1 MKPTDFARVLSTYLS
16 LYLPGQRNVSP
27 NTIQSYRDTFKLLL
41 TYCQSVRH
49 LAIEQL
55 TLGDLDDQLVI
66 GFLTWLEEERHN
78 TRSTRNQRLAC
89 LHAFCRYS
97 QIEDPTGLFG
107 YQKILAIPMK
117 KTPQPFVNH
126 LSADVLELILA
137 QPDRRTRQGRRD
149 ATLLAVLYDSGARV
163 QELVD
168 LRLRDVR
175 LDPPPILSLT
185 GKGRKTRQVPLMP
198 PTATLLRRY
207 LDEYH
212 LGAGGTQDDPLFAN
226 RQRHKLTSRGVAYIV
241 NKYAACARAVSP
253 IVPENITPHVF
264 RHTKAMH
271 LLQAGVNLVYIRD
284 LLGHVDIA
292 TTEIYARADTELKRH
307 ALEGAYPDLLSPDLP
322 TWTDD
327 ADLLAWLTR
336 L

>member
-1 MKPTDFARVLSTYLS
+1 MKPTDFARALSTYLS

-41 TYCQSVRH
+41 TYCQGVRH
-49 LAIEQL
+49 LAIEHL
-55 TLGDLDDQLVI
+55 TLGDLDDQLVL

-78 TRSTRNQRLAC
+78 TKSTRNQRLAC
-89 LHAFCRYS
+89 LHAFYRYL
-97 QIEDPTGLFG
+97 QIEDPIGLLG

-117 KTPQPFVNH
+117 KTPQPFVHH
-126 LSADVLELILA
+126 LSADTLGLILA

-168 LRLRDVR
+168 LRVRDVR
-175 LDPPPILSLT
+175 LDPPPVLSLT
-185 GKGRKTRQVPLMP
+185 GKGRKTRQVPLMS
-198 PTATLLRRY
+198 PTAALLRQYFDECY
-207 LDEYH
+207 L
-212 LGAGGTQDDPLFAN
+212 GPNGTQDDPLFVN
-226 RQRHKLTSRGVAYIV
+226 RQRHKLTSKGVAYILS
-241 NKYAACARAVSP
+241 KYATCARAVSP

-271 LLQAGVNLVYIRD
+271 LLQAGVNLIYIRD

-307 ALEGAYPDLLSPDLP
+307 ALEKVYPNLISPDLP
-322 TWTDD
+322 AWTED
-327 ADLLAWLTR
+327 ADLLTWLTR